1 MAFRHGHVAT
11 DVAWRRVKPF
21 ERTDAARPGFL
32 TAAEAA
38 RLVNASDV
46 DFRLL
51 VRGALETGARFGELA
66 AARIRDFQNGKLHI
80 VKSKS
85 GRARDVVLSDAGVKF
100 FASITVGRRGDEAI
114 FLRDDGN
121 PWGPSQQGRPMK
133 AACDRARIVP
143 AISFHSLRHTWASL
157 EQIPVNFTHSQ
168 RA

>member
-80 VKSKS
+80 VKSKFRPRS
-85 GRARDVVLSDAGVKF
+85 RCSVVGCRCEVLC
-100 FASITVGRRGDEAI
+100 IHHRWP
-114 FLRDDGN
+114 
-121 PWGPSQQGRPMK
+121 PW
-133 AACDRARIVP
+133 
-143 AISFHSLRHTWASL
+143 
-157 EQIPVNFTHSQ
+157 
-168 RA
+168 